1 MKSWNQVVAWIRS
14 LQYRQVQSIKV
25 GINWIEILIVWP
37 NCSCR
42 ISTQQKKSQ
51 GNMCSAASP
60 RWLSL
65 SRTLLWSLPKVCRDS
80 PNSTKR
86 TKLYCSRSVYRLP
99 GQCHF
104 ISSKVSL
111 PGQGHK
117 AIKDGFYRYKQ

>member
-1 MKSWNQVVAWIRS
+1 MKSWNQVVAWIRN
-14 LQYRQVQSIKV
+14 LQYRQIQSIKV

-65 SRTLLWSLPKVCRDS
+65 SRTLLWSSPKVCRDS

>member
-1 MKSWNQVVAWIRS
+1 MKSWNQVVAWIRN
-14 LQYRQVQSIKV
+14 LQYRQIQSIKV

-37 NCSCR
+37 NCSYR

-65 SRTLLWSLPKVCRDS
+65 SHTLLWSLPKVCRDS